1 MQDLDLLKNNFIN
14 QRLYRVKIKGDQDPA
29 VIKVLFSL
37 LTSSN
42 SRSSSSNCSSS
53 SRSSVCSLYIES
65 SNLPQWIE
73 HIKKIGPCLRDLAI
87 QQDFLQSKLIATITE
102 YCPDLEKL
110 NLKTMLEFLHSNT
123 LLNTIAT
130 NCAHIRSL
138 DIAKLSYQ
146 SCAEADAD
154 LTAFAEKCPQL
165 EELSFRCYQLTDQ
178 SVIALTQHCSG
189 LNKLIFYG
197 SKFTATSLI
206 TLTERGLPLEEL
218 GIPGIPI
225 PSDKIAAQ
233 CVYALSWIRELST
246 SKYINPIGA
255 WLHAIQYMTG
265 LREIVL
271 ESSEDHQLVSRLLIL
286 EGHCAEL
293 ESLTI
298 KSDSSVTSQL
308 LSELV
313 VGCSNLHKLTIY
325 HPTCISDAVLLALAR
340 SCPRLQEVR
349 LSCSEVTEEGVLVL
363 AAHCR
368 QLRKMFLTYIT
379 LTEETVRQ
387 LARHCPH
394 LTKFSG
400 KVFTELTFY
409 AFRNWSWTILRKLRT
424 GGLG

>member
-1 MQDLDLLKNNFIN
+1 MNYGAGGSKKNVLL
-14 QRLYRVKIKGDQDPA
+14 Q
-29 VIKVLFSL
+29 
-37 LTSSN
+37 
-42 SRSSSSNCSSS
+42 
-53 SRSSVCSLYIES
+53 
-65 SNLPQWIE
+65 
-73 HIKKIGPCLRDLAI
+73 
-87 QQDFLQSKLIATITE
+87 
-102 YCPDLEKL
+102 
-110 NLKTMLEFLHSNT
+110 
-123 LLNTIAT
+123 TIAS
-130 NCAHIRSL
+130 HYPHLRSL
-138 DIAKLSYQ
+138 TVSCSYP
-146 SCAEADAD
+146 SSAEADAD

-368 QLRKMFLTYIT
+368 QLQVLCIPRTTVTRETLRYLFHNCRH
-379 LTEETVRQ
+379 LTELNMCSKRYNSKVIRALREQVRKRDRES
-387 LARHCPH
+387 LESSNAEVIVSNSSNTCC
-394 LTKFSG
+394 L
-400 KVFTELTFY
+400 LM
-409 AFRNWSWTILRKLRT
+409 
-424 GGLG
+424 